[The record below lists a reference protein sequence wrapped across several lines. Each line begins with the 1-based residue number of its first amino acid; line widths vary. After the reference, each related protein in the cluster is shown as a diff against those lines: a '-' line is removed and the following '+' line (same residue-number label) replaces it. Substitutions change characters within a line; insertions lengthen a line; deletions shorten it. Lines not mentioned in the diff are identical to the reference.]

1 MSMKIKFDVSN
12 NPEAPTFILATK
24 NGQKLG
30 KIDANEIVCSD
41 SLKDASE
48 FSFKVNKIIDGK
60 RNELWDKIKDF
71 RLVWCKEYDLWF
83 QITVEI
89 DESDETVKTVYGT
102 RLGNAELSQ
111 IMLYD
116 IEINTE
122 NDISRDD
129 YETPCVLYN
138 EENPKSSILHRIFE
152 KAPHYLITHV
162 DATIKNI
169 QRTFSFNNISLYDAC
184 QEIGEEIGCLF
195 IFNSNS
201 DLNGNIQRTVSVYDI
216 MSNCNDCGY
225 RGEFADKCPKCNS
238 IDIDEGYGNDTTIF
252 ITSDELGEDIQF
264 TTDTGSVKNCFKL
277 EAGDDLMTATIKS
290 CNPNGSDYIWHI
302 SDDIK
307 EDMSDELANKLDEYE
322 NKYQYYQNKH
332 EAEIDEEI
340 LIKYNSLIEK
350 YNLYNLDLKK
360 IECPIIGYPSLMTE
374 YYKTIDFLL
383 YLQSSLMPD
392 SKMNDT
398 SAEEQCLLLTEANLS
413 PVAVEDVSNISLATA
428 NSVVLSMAKVIVD
441 SRYQVKIN
449 QSSLNSQTWEGN
461 FIVTNYSDEDDTGIS
476 STVSILINDDYE
488 TFVEQKIEKTINQ
501 NAQDISIVGLFK
513 MDYPDFVNELK
524 KYCLDSLT
532 FFHDSC
538 QSCID
543 ILIEQGISNKQTWSG
558 SDPNLYDDLYIPYYN
573 KLGAIESE
581 MNVRQNEINIISGI
595 YDLDGNLSEY
605 GVQDYIISER
615 DKIQDI
621 LDFQNFLGEDL
632 WLEFC
637 LYRRED
643 KYINDNYISDGLDS
657 AELFSKALE
666 FIETASNEIFK
677 SAELQH
683 SISVKL
689 KNLLAIKKFEK
700 LVQYFEVGNWIRIL
714 VDEKVYKLRLLNYE
728 IDFDN
733 LENISVEFSDVMRT
747 ANGET
752 DQRELIQK
760 ASSMATSYEST
771 KRQAEQG
778 AKSNSVIDNWFENGL
793 NATNTKIIGGADNQT
808 QTWDNHGMLFRR
820 YNRNTDNY
828 DDIQLKIINSTIAI
842 TDDNWKTTKTAIGN
856 FYYIDPE
863 SGKLK
868 NAYGVNAETVIG
880 QLLLGENLAIPGS
893 LTFDKD
899 RLTITVRDNKWANGK
914 AFTIRKQNDDGTYTS
929 LFYVDDDG
937 NLVIKGDGSGL
948 DIGSNNSIKTIT
960 DSINAN
966 RADID
971 ILYAD
976 KANVNDLTVINA
988 DIDNLKANKANI
1000 NDLETNYAKIG
1011 ALEAVIA
1018 DVNTIN
1024 ANKADINFA
1033 NVNTATITEA
1043 WIKDLMVQGHI
1054 ITQSG
1059 TIYYLDAIHINA
1071 NNIDTGTLTADRIL
1085 LHGDD
1090 GLYYQINVDKL
1101 GESRI
1106 ESMTELERAE
1116 LKNTIHADVITAH
1129 SITSDQLTVNNIQ
1142 GTGGWIN
1149 LANGTFEYR
1158 NAINGNGISWD
1169 GEHLLIQADSIVFS
1183 SGNNAEEMVQ
1193 EATDKAV
1200 LAKNIAD
1207 SKNTVYYQ
1215 TTAPTG
1221 GVYKIND
1228 VWFDTSSDNA
1238 IYCWNGTRWELHEL
1252 GTAAIADGT
1261 ITADKLTALDV
1272 IAQRLMAQN
1281 IEVTGVTHST
1291 DYVRTGTYA
1300 NTGMGIEF
1308 NTRRFATPN
1317 FAIDPSGN
1325 IYARGGKIAGF
1336 QLKQGTAYSTAVQAL
1351 TVPETGGTVTFK
1363 PDMAASFSGESFPLS
1378 KIWVRPEMAAADV
1391 PEESVLSAKI
1401 VYADSGGDALYVSTF
1416 SALIYHDVNAGDMMG
1431 TLFTLNAAHLSAC
1444 DHVELV
1450 ITLDAGAKCSVQ
1462 RQYGA
1467 WQALYTGSADTL
1479 MGDPNGIYLGTDGIS
1494 VGEDIALTPD
1504 GHATVGALT
1513 VQNNI
1518 GVAGDVNSSG
1528 TVRGKNCIVENEAND
1543 GRIMIRDTGGVAR
1556 YALWMSASNRICVG
1570 NDNPSISTTIRGGGG
1585 ITLANATTISGHVTV
1600 TGDVNSS
1607 GTVRGKNYIVENEAN
1622 DGHFM
1627 IRDTGGVARY
1637 ALWMSAS
1644 NIINLGS
1651 DNPSI
1656 STTIRGGG
1664 GITLANATT
1673 ISGNLSNTGT
1683 ISAGSAIYATT
1694 GIVAGNGYGFYVKNA
1709 SGSQVKLFWL
1719 TSGNVCTVGSDS
1731 YATSILGK
1739 TITSSK
1745 TITVSSDR
1753 RLKRDITVLDG
1764 RHQALFD
1771 RLCPVSYRL
1780 REDEDGKEHIGLV
1793 AQEVQE
1799 ALEQSG
1805 LTNSALVQADSE
1817 GMLSIGYGELIG
1829 LLVDEV
1835 QTLKAQMQQ
1844 QETTIEAL
1852 TRRLDALER
1861 GN

>member
-1 MSMKIKFDVSN
+1 
-12 NPEAPTFILATK
+12 
-24 NGQKLG
+24 
-30 KIDANEIVCSD
+30 
-41 SLKDASE
+41 
-48 FSFKVNKIIDGK
+48 
-60 RNELWDKIKDF
+60 
-71 RLVWCKEYDLWF
+71 
-83 QITVEI
+83 
-89 DESDETVKTVYGT
+89 
-102 RLGNAELSQ
+102 
-111 IMLYD
+111 
-116 IEINTE
+116 
-122 NDISRDD
+122 
-129 YETPCVLYN
+129 
-138 EENPKSSILHRIFE
+138 
-152 KAPHYLITHV
+152 
-162 DATIKNI
+162 
-169 QRTFSFNNISLYDAC
+169 
-184 QEIGEEIGCLF
+184 
-195 IFNSNS
+195 
-201 DLNGNIQRTVSVYDI
+201 
-216 MSNCNDCGY
+216 
-225 RGEFADKCPKCNS
+225 
-238 IDIDEGYGNDTTIF
+238 
-252 ITSDELGEDIQF
+252 
-264 TTDTGSVKNCFKL
+264 
-277 EAGDDLMTATIKS
+277 MTAAIIS
-290 CNPNGSDYIWHI
+290 CNPNGSQYIWNI
-302 SDDIK
+302 TD
-307 EDMSDELANKLDEYE
+307 EMRADMSDELKSALESYDTIYQECVEQRMINLDTE
-322 NKYQYYQNKH
+322 
-332 EAEIDEEI
+332 
-340 LIKYNSLIEK
+340 KYNQLVAKYRTYDDSIADIKSPVVGFSNLMLAQYNAVDFESILQTSLMPEAIIKDTTSSEQASLIEA
-350 YNLYNLDLKK
+350 YT
-360 IECPIIGYPSLMTE
+360 PRT
-374 YYKTIDFLL
+374 
-383 YLQSSLMPD
+383 
-392 SKMNDT
+392 
-398 SAEEQCLLLTEANLS
+398 
-413 PVAVEDVSNISLATA
+413 VSLASISTGTSQATVENAIRLLVKSIIDITRFSFQISTA
-428 NSVVLSMAKVIVD
+428 SWVNAIAQGGTSIWSGVITVQKEIGDGDWDVAATQELSFV
-441 SRYQVKIN
+441 
-449 QSSLNSQTWEGN
+449 
-461 FIVTNYSDEDDTGIS
+461 
-476 STVSILINDDYE
+476 INDDYE
-488 TFVEQKIEKTINQ
+488 NYVKQLLEKKLSSEN
-501 NAQDISIVGLFK
+501 NDNLSISGLFAK
-513 MDYPDFVNELK
+513 EQEDFVNDLTM
-524 KYCLDSLT
+524 YSLDSLSSIA
-532 FFHDSC
+532 DAC
-538 QSCID
+538 QGVLD
-543 ILIEQGISNKQTWSG
+543 ILVDEGFG
-558 SDPNLYDDLYIPYYN
+558 SQSSDMYESMYLPYYN
-573 KLGAIESE
+573 KLIAVENE
-581 MNVRQNEINIISGI
+581 MDVRDEELTIIRSTEEEMVQAGNVVMDE
-595 YDLDGNLSEY
+595 L
-605 GVQDYIISER
+605 
-615 DKIQDI
+615 
-621 LDFQNFLGEDL
+621 NFEKYMGRDL
-632 WLEFC
+632 WLELC

-643 KYINDNYISDGLDS
+643 KYENANYVSDGLTNG
-657 AELFSKALE
+657 ELFAHARE
-666 FIETASNEIFK
+666 FVETASSELE
-677 SAELQH
+677 SASTVQY
-683 SISVKL
+683 SISTTL
-689 KNLLAIKKFEK
+689 KNLLVIPEFKP
-700 LVQYFEVGNWIRIL
+700 LVDHFAVGNWIRVQI
-714 VDEKVYKLRLLNYE
+714 DGEVYRLRLVSYE
-728 IDFDN
+728 IDYND
-733 LENISVEFSDVMRT
+733 LSTIQVEFSDVRKT
-747 ANGET
+747 HRGNN
-752 DQRELIQK
+752 DL
-760 ASSMATSYEST
+760 ASLMSNLKSISTSYDSYKHQVNSNT
-771 KRQAEQG
+771 KS
-778 AKSNSVIDNWFENGL
+778 AKYVSDWVRDGL
-793 NATNTKIIGGADNQT
+793 QVTNTKIANNNDNQS
-808 QTWDNHGMLFRR
+808 QTWDEHGILLKKYEPVADTYADTQMKLV
-820 YNRNTDNY
+820 NRGIY
-828 DDIQLKIINSTIAI
+828 I
-842 TDDNWKTTKTAIGN
+842 TDDAWETVKTAIGN
-856 FYYIDPE
+856 FNYIDPE

-880 QLLLGENLAIPGS
+880 QLLLGENLAIRNESGS

-988 DIDNLKANKANI
+988 DIENLKVDKANV

-1054 ITQSG
+1054 IAQSG

-1336 QLKQGTAYSTAVQAL
+1336 KLKQGTAYSTAVQAL

-1363 PDMAASFSGESFPLS
+1363 PDMTASFSGESFPLS
-1378 KIWVRPEMAAADV
+1378 KLWVRPEMAAADV
-1391 PEESVLSAKI
+1391 PEESALSAKI
-1401 VYADSGGDALYVSTF
+1401 VYADSGGDALHVSTF
-1416 SALIYHDVNAGDMMG
+1416 SALVYHDTNAGDMMG
-1431 TLFTLNAAHLSAC
+1431 TLFTLNATYLSDC

-1556 YALWMSASNRICVG
+1556 YALWMSASNIINLG
-1570 NDNPSISTTIRGGGG
+1570 SDNSSISTTIRGGGG
-1585 ITLANATTISGHVTV
+1585 ITLANATTISGRVTV

-1637 ALWMSAS
+1637 VLWMSAS

-1651 DNPSI
+1651 DNSSI

-1664 GITLANATT
+1664 GITLAGATA

-1683 ISAGSAIYATT
+1683 ISAGSAVYATT
-1694 GIVAGNGYGFYVKNA
+1694 GIVAGNNYGFYVRNA

-1719 TSGNVCTVGSDS
+1719 TGGDVCTVGSND

-1739 TITSSK
+1739 TITASK

-1764 RHQALFD
+1764 RHQALLD
-1771 RLCPVSYRL
+1771 RLRPVSYRL

-1829 LLVDEV
+1829 LLIDEV
-1835 QTLKAQMQQ
+1835 QTLKA
-1844 QETTIEAL
+1844 
-1852 TRRLDALER
+1852 RVKALEER
-1861 GN
+1861 S

>member
-1 MSMKIKFDVSN
+1 MAITIKFDPSGV
-12 NPEAPTFILATK
+12 PEKPTLVLATRD
-24 NGQKLG
+24 GTKLG
-30 KIDANEIVCSD
+30 EINTATDFDVRD
-41 SLKDASE
+41 TLTGGAE
-48 FSFKVNKIIDGK
+48 FSVTAHKTFEG
-60 RNELWDKIKDF
+60 RECSLWDSIAPLK
-71 RLVWCKEYDLWF
+71 LVWCREWDKWF
-83 QITVEI
+83 QIDI
-89 DESDETVKTVYGT
+89 DTEESSETVKHITAMS
-102 RLGNAELSQ
+102 LAEAELSQ
-111 IMLYD
+111 INLYD
-116 IEINTE
+116 FECNTE
-122 NDISRDD
+122 SDISSDD
-129 YETPCVLYN
+129 YVVTVLYDAS
-138 EENPKSSILHRIFE
+138 NPKGSLLNRMLE
-152 KAPHYLITHV
+152 KAPHYSIGHV
-162 DATIKNI
+162 DNTIQNI
-169 QRTFSFNNISLYDAC
+169 QRSFSFDNTSIYDAM
-184 QEIGEEIGCLF
+184 QEISEEVGCIF
-195 IFNSNS
+195 IFGSASNLDGTIKRTIDVY
-201 DLNGNIQRTVSVYDI
+201 DLNSSCLSSDCDYNVRHGERYRAPSFDVCPICGSGNVS
-216 MSNCNDCGY
+216 
-225 RGEFADKCPKCNS
+225 P
-238 IDIDEGYGNDTTIF
+238 GYGTDTTIF
-252 ITSDELGEDIQF
+252 VTSDNLTDDIRK
-264 TTDTGSVKNCFKL
+264 TPDTSSVKNCFKL
-277 EAGDDLMTATIKS
+277 VGGDELMTAAIIS
-290 CNPNGSDYIWHI
+290 CNPNGSQYIWNI
-302 SDDIK
+302 TD
-307 EDMSDELANKLDEYE
+307 EMRADMSDELKSALKSYDTIYQECVEQRMINLDTE
-322 NKYQYYQNKH
+322 
-332 EAEIDEEI
+332 
-340 LIKYNSLIEK
+340 KYNQLVAKYRTYDDSIADIKSPVVGFSNLMLAQYNAVDFESILQTSLMPEAIIKDTTSSEQASLIEA
-350 YNLYNLDLKK
+350 YT
-360 IECPIIGYPSLMTE
+360 PRT
-374 YYKTIDFLL
+374 
-383 YLQSSLMPD
+383 
-392 SKMNDT
+392 
-398 SAEEQCLLLTEANLS
+398 
-413 PVAVEDVSNISLATA
+413 VSLASISTGTSQATVENAIRLLVKSIIDITRFSFQISTA
-428 NSVVLSMAKVIVD
+428 SWVNAIAQGGTSIWSGVITVQKEIGDGDWDVAATQELSFV
-441 SRYQVKIN
+441 
-449 QSSLNSQTWEGN
+449 
-461 FIVTNYSDEDDTGIS
+461 
-476 STVSILINDDYE
+476 INDDYE
-488 TFVEQKIEKTINQ
+488 NYVKQLLEKKLSSEN
-501 NAQDISIVGLFK
+501 NDNLSISGLFAK
-513 MDYPDFVNELK
+513 EQEDFVNDLTM
-524 KYCLDSLT
+524 YSLDSLSSIA
-532 FFHDSC
+532 DAC
-538 QSCID
+538 QGVLD
-543 ILIEQGISNKQTWSG
+543 ILVDEGFG
-558 SDPNLYDDLYIPYYN
+558 SQSSDMYESMYLPYYN
-573 KLGAIESE
+573 KLIAVENE
-581 MNVRQNEINIISGI
+581 MDVRDEELTIIRSTEEEMVQAGNVVMDE
-595 YDLDGNLSEY
+595 L
-605 GVQDYIISER
+605 
-615 DKIQDI
+615 
-621 LDFQNFLGEDL
+621 NFEKYMGRDL
-632 WLEFC
+632 WLELC

-643 KYINDNYISDGLDS
+643 KYENANYVSDGLTNG
-657 AELFSKALE
+657 ELFAHARE
-666 FIETASNEIFK
+666 FVETASSELE
-677 SAELQH
+677 SASTVQY
-683 SISVKL
+683 SISTTL
-689 KNLLAIKKFEK
+689 KNLLVIPEFKP
-700 LVQYFEVGNWIRIL
+700 LVDHFAVGNWIRVQI
-714 VDEKVYKLRLLNYE
+714 DGEVYRLRLVSYE
-728 IDFDN
+728 IDYND
-733 LENISVEFSDVMRT
+733 LSTIQVEFSDVRKT
-747 ANGET
+747 HRGNN
-752 DQRELIQK
+752 DL
-760 ASSMATSYEST
+760 ASLMSNLKSISTSYDSYKHQVNSNT
-771 KRQAEQG
+771 KS
-778 AKSNSVIDNWFENGL
+778 AKYVSDWVRDGL
-793 NATNTKIIGGADNQT
+793 QVTNTKIANNNDNQS
-808 QTWDNHGMLFRR
+808 QTWDEHGILLKKYEPVADTYADTQMKLV
-820 YNRNTDNY
+820 NRGIY
-828 DDIQLKIINSTIAI
+828 I
-842 TDDNWKTTKTAIGN
+842 TDDAWETVKTAIGN
-856 FYYIDPE
+856 FNYIDPE

-880 QLLLGENLAIPGS
+880 QLLLGENLAIRNESGS

-988 DIDNLKANKANI
+988 DIENLKVDKANV

-1291 DYVRTGTYA
+1291 DYVRTGVYA
-1300 NTGMGIEF
+1300 DSGMGIEF

-1325 IYARGGKIAGF
+1325 IYAKGGLIALFNLGRGSNVAYTGTPSAFLSTDGESGRYQYDAPYLTAGED
-1336 QLKQGTAYSTAVQAL
+1336 GTAIYNIPKTATSAG
-1351 TVPETGGTVTFK
+1351 ETYTIGK
-1363 PDMAASFSGESFPLS
+1363 L
-1378 KIWVRPEMAAADV
+1378 WVRVFEGSPESESEDV
-1391 PEESVLSAKI
+1391 DQRLAGRVIYLRHDGTTVHES
-1401 VYADSGGDALYVSTF
+1401 DF
-1416 SALIYHDVNAGDMMG
+1416 SALVYHPDGSLLGNTFA
-1431 TLFTLNAAHLSAC
+1431 LNAEYLAQSVSVRLEVDLATG
-1444 DHVELV
+1444 DT
-1450 ITLDAGAKCSVQ
+1450 IDVQ
-1462 RQYGA
+1462 RQYGT
-1467 WQALYTGSADTL
+1467 WQALYYGSNRL
-1479 MGDPNGIYLGTDGIS
+1479 MGDPNGAYFGTDGLSI
-1494 VGEDIALTPD
+1494 GEDVCLTPD

-1513 VQNNI
+1513 VKNDI
-1518 GVAGDVNSSG
+1518 GVNGHVTATGSLVAGLNVVISNDGSVYIRDVN
-1528 TVRGKNCIVENEAND
+1528 N
-1543 GRIMIRDTGGVAR
+1543 VAR
-1556 YALWMSASNRICVG
+1556 RMLTITSANAATVGHSALPLSVYGS
-1570 NDNPSISTTIRGGGG
+1570 G
-1585 ITLANATTISGHVTV
+1585 ITLAG
-1600 TGDVNSS
+1600 
-1607 GTVRGKNYIVENEAN
+1607 
-1622 DGHFM
+1622 
-1627 IRDTGGVARY
+1627 
-1637 ALWMSAS
+1637 
-1644 NIINLGS
+1644 
-1651 DNPSI
+1651 
-1656 STTIRGGG
+1656 
-1664 GITLANATT
+1664 ATT
-1673 ISGNLSNTGT
+1673 ISGNLSSTGT
-1683 ISAGSAIYATT
+1683 ISAGSIIQAAF
-1694 GIVAGNGYGFYVKNA
+1694 GIVAGNNYGFYVKNA

-1780 REDEDGKEHIGLV
+1780 QEDEDGKEHIGLV

>member
-201 DLNGNIQRTVSVYDI
+201 LNGNIQRTVSVYDI

-322 NKYQYYQNKH
+322 NKYQYYQNNH

-350 YNLYNLDLKK
+350 YNLYNPDLKK

-383 YLQSSLMPD
+383 YLQSNLMPD

-643 KYINDNYISDGLDS
+643 RYINDNYISDGLDS

-842 TDDNWKTTKTAIGN
+842 TDDN
-856 FYYIDPE
+856 YIDPE

-880 QLLLGENLAIPGS
+880 QLLLGENLAIRNESGS

-988 DIDNLKANKANI
+988 DIENLKVDKANV

-1054 ITQSG
+1054 IAQSG

-1272 IAQRLMAQN
+1272 IAQRLMAQD

-1291 DYVRTGTYA
+1291 DYVRTGVYA
-1300 NTGMGIEF
+1300 DSGMGIEF

-1336 QLKQGTAYSTAVQAL
+1336 KLKQGSNVVYNLGEPDKFLST
-1351 TVPETGGTVTFK
+1351 
-1363 PDMAASFSGESFPLS
+1363 DGESGRYQYDAPYLTAGEDGTAIYNIPKTATS
-1378 KIWVRPEMAAADV
+1378 AGETYTIGKLWVQVFEGSPESESEDV
-1391 PEESVLSAKI
+1391 DQRLAGRVIYLRHNGTWVHES
-1401 VYADSGGDALYVSTF
+1401 DF
-1416 SALIYHDVNAGDMMG
+1416 SALVYHPDGSLLGNTFA
-1431 TLFTLNAAHLSAC
+1431 LNAEYLAQSVSVRLEVDLATG
-1444 DHVELV
+1444 DT
-1450 ITLDAGAKCSVQ
+1450 IKVQ

-1467 WQALYTGSADTL
+1467 WQALYAGSADTL

-1504 GHATVGALT
+1504 GHATVGTLT

-1518 GVAGDVNSSG
+1518 GVNGDVNSSG

-1543 GRIMIRDTGGVAR
+1543 GRIMIRDAGGVAR

-1570 NDNPSISTTIRGGGG
+1570 NDNSFISTTIRGGGG
-1585 ITLANATTISGHVTV
+1585 ITLNNDTTVNGHVTA
-1600 TGDVNSS
+1600 TGSLVAGQNVVIHNDGSVYIRDVN
-1607 GTVRGKNYIVENEAN
+1607 N
-1622 DGHFM
+1622 
-1627 IRDTGGVARY
+1627 VARRMLTITSANAATVGHG
-1637 ALWMSAS
+1637 ALPLSVY
-1644 NIINLGS
+1644 GS
-1651 DNPSI
+1651 
-1656 STTIRGGG
+1656 
-1664 GITLANATT
+1664 GITLAGATT

-1683 ISAGSAIYATT
+1683 ISAGSSVNATT
-1694 GIVAGNGYGFYVKNA
+1694 GVAAGNNYGFYVKNA
-1709 SGSQVKLFWL
+1709 SGSLIKLFWL

-1739 TITSSK
+1739 TITASK

-1780 REDEDGKEHIGLV
+1780 QEDEDGKEHIGLV